1 MESKRSPPRKT
12 KSLEERLIAG
22 FKKSGECW
30 VWNKSVASSG
40 YGQIRL
46 NYKNLRANR
55 ASYMVF
61 KGEIP
66 VGMVV
71 RHTCDNKLCIN
82 PDHLI
87 LGSCKD
93 NSQDMVE
100 RDRQAKG
107 VRNGRCKL
115 SEKEVQEIKDS
126 TISYSQ
132 LAKKFGISKGH
143 VHRIK
148 TGVAWAFLK

>member
-1 MESKRSPPRKT
+1 M
-12 KSLEERLIAG
+12 A
-22 FKKSGECW
+22 
-30 VWNKSVASSG
+30 
-40 YGQIRL
+40 
-46 NYKNLRANR
+46 
-55 ASYMVF
+55 F

-107 VRNGRCKL
+107 VRNGRYKL